1 MLTLIKNYKNI
12 FLYLLKNQF
21 DAVAK
26 NNDHLTLSQKIVKD
40 SYITK
45 EDLPHLE
52 KLNEI
57 FGKIKEIKEEKKRN
71 EIQKSKE
78 NWKNTS
84 VEMLQKGFTVCDEKS
99 FKAFREA
106 MILAWKNDKNND
118 NIIIPEYNNIIKI
131 ISQKNNLNQGKNWKD
146 NLSEKLNWKD
156 KKLPNFSFVLVWD
169 SFYLY
174 TKKIDDN
181 KNQECF
187 QAINFNMDIFWKINK
202 GQIEEIDNT
211 EKSKINERFK
221 KDNVIDNNEIDKE
234 VSKKEINDF
243 IKKVKFSRYKKLWI
257 KIEIPKKPKFCENE
271 DWEIRMIGKNNRNI
285 REFLVNNKSQDFLYW
300 TNKKIEKAYL
310 VIIKDWKFKSRNEI
324 VIDVKQNDF
333 KTNNWIGV
341 DTEINEWDNSD
352 FENQIEKID
361 IKSELKELKKQW
373 YDNFYDFNL
382 AHKKIIEEYIKKIN
396 SSDEVKKLWIEFK
409 YEYIDLEY
417 IVINNKWN
425 SSEILRI
432 LYNWAKKGLLLDDI
446 DVNIKKY
453 FSSIEN
459 ILNKYFK
466 YINEQK
472 KDFSANFEIDTSI
485 NIYGLNEYSWLQEL
499 EQKKEEIFKYIVNI
513 KNCMEYMPWTYDFN
527 KREKIKREKK
537 RVKNDYN
544 NLLGIIKKVKNE
556 VKSKD

>member
-271 DWEIRMIGKNNRNI
+271 DWEIHITKKDKTIQDINVENFYQEIIYGTHKN
-285 REFLVNNKSQDFLYW
+285 
-300 TNKKIEKAYL
+300 IEKVYL
-310 VIIKDWKFKSRNEI
+310 VIMKNKRLKSRDEI
-324 VIDVKQNDF
+324 QFGIENLDF
-333 KTNNWIGV
+333 KTNNWI
-341 DTEINEWDNSD
+341 DANTEINEWNNSD
-352 FENQIEKID
+352 FENQIKKID
-361 IKSELKELKKQW
+361 IKSEIKRLKFMW
-373 YDNFYDFNL
+373 YDNFYDLSLKHNENIIKWLKMINGLKKMKELWIIFFDESSNSFFGKAKRSIGFESVISWYFKDESNKKIKEVFEQL
-382 AHKKIIEEYIKKIN
+382 QDKFKEYFEYVHKKYEMFTENETNSPIDISDLDEDSWLDKLKKKKYNMNIYLWNLKNYMFHEYRKEYKDEFRIQNIE
-396 SSDEVKKLWIEFK
+396 
-409 YEYIDLEY
+409 
-417 IVINNKWN
+417 
-425 SSEILRI
+425 
-432 LYNWAKKGLLLDDI
+432 KGLKIGKKEYNKLLDI
-446 DVNIKKY
+446 ITK
-453 FSSIEN
+453 
-459 ILNKYFK
+459 
-466 YINEQK
+466 
-472 KDFSANFEIDTSI
+472 A
-485 NIYGLNEYSWLQEL
+485 
-499 EQKKEEIFKYIVNI
+499 
-513 KNCMEYMPWTYDFN
+513 
-527 KREKIKREKK
+527 EKK
-537 RVKNDYN
+537 AKE
-544 NLLGIIKKVKNE
+544 NE
-556 VKSKD
+556 D